1 MATPPLDPMEG
12 LERAS
17 HTDTARSDPSPG
29 HGDLFGLMGRSATR
43 AAAARCNA
51 LERKGAEI
59 RGMEANME
67 VSDYDYDR
75 HITPNK
81 LPHITP
87 NKLPEQSCT
96 DVQLYITRG

>member
-1 MATPPLDPMEG
+1 MATPPLDPWEG

-43 AAAARCNA
+43 AAVAGCNA

-59 RGMEANME
+59 RGLE
-67 VSDYDYDR
+67 VSYDR
-75 HITPNK
+75 NVTPNK
-81 LPHITP
+81 LP
-87 NKLPEQSCT
+87 
-96 DVQLYITRG
+96 D